1 MEKYNMLA
9 LSTGH
14 VSGDTATLMDI
25 DKCGL
30 IIYEKEGYGWFVHIP
45 EPFDENKESIPKDL
59 YKCITLARKQGC
71 DWIMFDCDV
80 EPIDELPV
88 YEL

>member
-1 MEKYNMLA
+1 MLA

-30 IIYEKEGYGWFVHIP
+30 IIYEKE
-45 EPFDENKESIPKDL
+45 
-59 YKCITLARKQGC
+59 
-71 DWIMFDCDV
+71 
-80 EPIDELPV
+80 
-88 YEL
+88 